1 MQNNSVK
8 EIVFVAMEP
17 IVKELGFE
25 LVEVEYL
32 KKQNGMNLTLFI
44 DSPNGVDMD
53 GLEKVH
59 RTVDAKLDELDPT
72 NGASYILN
80 CSSLGLDRPLKT
92 EKDLARNVG
101 QMIELSLYAKYNG
114 KKEFVGELVSFS
126 EENIIIKENDK
137 TVEIPRET
145 ISKIKK
151 YIKF

>member
-114 KKEFVGELVSFS
+114 KKEFIGELVSFS

>member
-59 RTVDAKLDELDPT
+59 RAVDAKLDELDPT

-126 EENIIIKENDK
+126 EENITIKENDK